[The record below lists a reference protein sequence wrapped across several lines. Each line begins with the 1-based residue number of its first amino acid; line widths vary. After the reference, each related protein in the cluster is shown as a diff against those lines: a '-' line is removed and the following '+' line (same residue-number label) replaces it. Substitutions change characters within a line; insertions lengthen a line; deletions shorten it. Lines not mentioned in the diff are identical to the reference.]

1 VGGHHGAGTKTLL
14 PHEVRA
20 KMHVRL
26 VPNMEPDDVRAKILA
41 HLKKIGC
48 ADFDVH
54 FEEGYPWAKMS
65 PSAPISQAMIKA
77 VRAFGLEPEV
87 WPNIAGS
94 APFYLFSR
102 VLRQPFAMG
111 GLGHG
116 GRAHSPNEFAT
127 LDGMR
132 LFEKSVV
139 RFLHE
144 FAAIRV

>member
-1 VGGHHGAGTKTLL
+1 
-14 PHEVRA
+14 
-20 KMHVRL
+20 
-26 VPNMEPDDVRAKILA
+26 
-41 HLKKIGC
+41 
-48 ADFDVH
+48 
-54 FEEGYPWAKMS
+54 MS
-65 PSAPISQAMIKA
+65 PSAPITQAMIRSM
-77 VRAFGLEPEV
+77 RAFGLEPEV

-127 LDGMR
+127 LEGMR
-132 LFEKSVV
+132 LFEKSVT

-144 FAAIRV
+144 FAAIRE